1 MVGPLLKLHSTD
13 TLPSDSP
20 ELLLTKIYVPSL
32 LPWTHPF
39 WAMIPDSYTIAVL
52 SLLHLSGL
60 VFTPF
65 LAWRLYP
72 LLLLSL
78 VQGS

>member
-1 MVGPLLKLHSTD
+1 MVGPLLKLHATY
-13 TLPSDSP
+13 TLPSESL
-20 ELLLTKIYVPSL
+20 ELLLTKIYILFS
-32 LPWTHPF
+32 LPWTQT
-39 WAMIPDSYTIAVL
+39 WAMVPDSYMMSVL

-65 LAWRLYP
+65 LAWQLYP

-78 VQGS
+78 VQGF